1 MGSDRRRERM
11 VGIFTVALLALAA
24 IGFNACRAGNDQS
37 PGPPGEISTTEAQ
50 PALPRARP
58 LTDRR
63 FEATPARLERG
74 RYLVE
79 GVTHC
84 FFCHS
89 EIDWKTRGGPALPGT
104 KGSGHHFVPEGL
116 PFLVAP
122 NITPDRETGAGTWT
136 DDMLAR
142 AIREGI
148 GHDGRALYSDPVDMP
163 YRRLKSMSDEDVA
176 SVVAYLRTIP
186 AVSRALPKSNLPLAT
201 AERIKN
207 YPEPITSPVAPSS
220 ASDPVARGAY
230 LATLGNC
237 IGCHTPIDAD
247 EQPLPGLEFSGGLTL
262 AGPWGRVVSK
272 NITQD
277 PSGIPYY
284 DEALFI
290 ETLRTGKVR
299 ARELNSIMPWGYFR
313 NLTDADLRDLFAYL
327 QTLKPVRHRV
337 DNETAPSFC
346 RLCKG
351 THGLGD
357 RN

>member
-1 MGSDRRRERM
+1 MHVERRQVE
-11 VGIFTVALLALAA
+11 GIGIRVVVVLALATTGL
-24 IGFNACRAGNDQS
+24 IGCRAERE
-37 PGPPGEISTTEAQ
+37 PVSTSANPAASTDVQ

-58 LTDRR
+58 LTDRQ
-63 FEATPARLERG
+63 FESTEARLERG

-104 KGSGHHFVPEGL
+104 KGGGHHFVPEGL

-122 NITPDRETGAGTWT
+122 NITPDRETGAGTWS
-136 DDMLAR
+136 DDTLAR

-163 YRRLKSMSDEDVA
+163 YRRLRYMSDEDVA
-176 SVVAYLRTIP
+176 SVIVYLRSIP
-186 AVSRALPKSNLPLAT
+186 AVSHALPKSNLPLAVM
-201 AERIKN
+201 ERVKN
-207 YPEPITSPVAPSS
+207 YPEPITDPVPPPSS
-220 ASDPVARGAY
+220 SDSVARGAY

-237 IGCHTPIDAD
+237 SGCHTPIDAD
-247 EQPLPGLEFSGGLTL
+247 EQPLPGMEFSGGLVL

-277 PSGIPYY
+277 PSGIPFY

-290 ETLRTGKVR
+290 ETIRTGTVR

-313 NLTDADLRDLFAYL
+313 NLTDSDLRDLFAYL
-327 QTLKPVRHRV
+327 KTVQPVRHRV
-337 DNETAPSFC
+337 DNETPPTYC
-346 RLCKG
+346 RVCKG